1 MRLEIQCGS
10 IFHLKCGVSPVLTR
24 TLQSYFLAVLGH
36 LSSQPQSP
44 VFVSFVL
51 ICLELTWNIEHRPTP
66 GARGL
71 KLLLL
76 DFDDQLFIINEIK
89 IVTPMIRSIY
99 QGAQS

>member
-1 MRLEIQCGS
+1 M
-10 IFHLKCGVSPVLTR
+10 LTR

-36 LSSQPQSP
+36 LSSQPVSAP

-51 ICLELTWNIEHRPTP
+51 ICLELTWNIEHRPPP

-76 DFDDQLFIINEIK
+76 DFDDQLFIINVIK

-99 QGAQS
+99 QRAQS